1 MTQAPPQT
9 SALTDWLT
17 CNFASDHTVR
27 EPPSA
32 MGPKEFTSAI
42 THEDPWCV
50 ARCLDVEVARLL
62 DLIVSPKVH
71 KVRLREP
78 LE

>member
-1 MTQAPPQT
+1 
-9 SALTDWLT
+9 
-17 CNFASDHTVR
+17 
-27 EPPSA
+27 